1 MPRFPNRSIPT
12 APKPSAT
19 PVADT
24 APQTGSPELNP
35 AAPPAQARAP
45 RSARGTLKDRLKQM
59 VHIKHVPQKPAISV
73 DSWDEHATFK
83 ICEQW
88 RAGQARQPSIPGLAR
103 LAALNF
109 ERAQAGSIPEDKQ
122 AQRLLPPEKASETA
136 YNEAMIE
143 TFLKAVGIEDKE
155 VVDTLESFKKAGTGG
170 LHRQPV
176 TIASTAGGI
185 VSTAQYAAS
194 ANLPVKTALSGVQ
207 LLLTLLTTR
216 LAFDS
221 ANLRFRN
228 AGTEEVMPLGRA
240 DTAPSAKSGPN
251 VMRASGRLAWNL
263 RKISANVSTME
274 KAQAA
279 LEQAHAALE
288 TAQATAATGLA
299 ELESARRAL
308 KTLPAVP
315 GAPSA
320 KLSQHLQAV
329 SDIEQAQVRIE
340 QATQKIQQAQ
350 KDAQQAQK
358 DIQAADK
365 TLKIAY
371 AKFCLRNEL
380 KSDYK
385 SASESTKIEYH
396 GNKYFLGLSV
406 ASGATNMTAT
416 ILGILT
422 PVVVSASVTTG
433 VTAAAAALAAVMY
446 VGYQLST
453 APSKDGEAKAKRAIV
468 ALAKSLDLLAG
479 NATKQQKARA
489 AAYRTYIA
497 EKRFWKKPEVRQNA
511 KAKLIATLD
520 EIARKD
526 TTEHDL
532 DPLKNWLDYA
542 AHDAAV
548 KAAGDDLDAVRNL
561 EDTFSQAHGA
571 QFNTKTVTDG
581 WKTPERMRFDSMGRL
596 LLGKLS
602 ESFAALHKF
611 NVETGRAAP
620 GESGQ
625 QAYART
631 QIRAGKVADIKAGLH
646 DWIRFEQAQSQ
657 MKAALKEKDPDQ
669 ARATLRGAA
678 QALAAIHD
686 PDARALFSRDGRKQ
700 VEATELAK
708 SMTIG
713 ERERYTVTNAGPA
726 TLAAVV
732 NIGGAAASLGLNIEK
747 AVAASR
753 GISTPAQ
760 FGDQNDAR
768 TLAQG
773 SAPVTAPYV
782 AAERARFQKTRM
794 ARTVETLARKGDPV
808 TLKLDLPA
816 DHATALDVGAPDTHQ
831 ALEQLLEQLE
841 GLHDIPDEI
850 ALSIGGKKLASGK
863 LSGTTG
869 YLNWRYDKAPAPTK
883 AKFQMRKMGMV
894 ADTLAISVATPF
906 AQSLAQVPLSMTRAA
921 VNRGNAMSV
930 NVRDQLTRLAG
941 QPADALRLP
950 EPPTPMQPQP
960 GTQPVPTTVQPVSP
974 RRSAPPA
981 SAQPEPRQP
990 APSRVSGEFAPRA
1003 TRLALSEIPTLGGEV
1018 PTGASAA
1025 PTSAAFRPRP
1035 EGATHA
1041 EAVAQQRA
1049 MLVGGQHADATHR
1062 WFNARGIE
1070 AAPNSGA
1077 TGMDCLIIA
1086 LLQHA
1091 SGRYDAAAEP
1101 LLAEQA
1107 RHHREALSRVHPEIQ
1122 RDDGMLYDDEPA
1134 IRTLL
1139 QMLNERYGVSLDPQL
1154 VLPSADGPVRL
1165 PSQGAGDHPVG
1176 IVLFGNHFQALHKP
1190 RQDAGLQSDRFNAH
1204 AGRTTPPAQPPATV
1218 ETEPLPDTA
1227 VDQTSAQPG
1236 ATGAVLHG
1244 MPSPT
1249 SEIEPLQA
1257 QEDSDDD
1264 EFFSPRSTLSNVAFD
1279 SEPEDETPHA
1289 DRHDRTG
1296 VDQPAPPETPQQ
1308 RTEAEKG
1315 TPQPTATLSTRE
1327 QAQPT
1332 EHLGTGTTEGAQ
1344 RTAGAGSVYSAAD
1357 LAHLK
1362 NLPQAV
1368 AHRKRTEK
1376 TSLVSKL
1383 FGRKN
1388 HKPQQPP
1395 APQIR
1400 RQDLPPVGGRQ
1411 QPPGTGTVADP
1422 QRTTR
1427 VDGGSSAEALA
1438 HLKTLPQAVAH
1449 SKRAEKTSR
1458 WPKLFRRETA
1468 KPQPDVKQL
1477 DAQQTTAPPDPRA
1490 SSKRR

>member
-109 ERAQAGSIPEDKQ
+109 ERAQASSIPEDKQ

-350 KDAQQAQK
+350 KD
-358 DIQAADK
+358 IQAADK

-385 SASESTKIEYH
+385 TASESTKIEYH

-406 ASGATNMTAT
+406 ASGATNMAAT

-511 KAKLIATLD
+511 QAKLIATLD

-548 KAAGDDLDAVRNL
+548 KAAGDDLEAVRNL
-561 EDTFSQAHGA
+561 EETFSQAHAA

-657 MKAALKEKDPDQ
+657 MKATLKEKDPDQ

-753 GISTPAQ
+753 GISMPAQ

-816 DHATALDVGAPDTHQ
+816 NHATALDVGAPDTHQ

-941 QPADALRLP
+941 QPADALRL
-950 EPPTPMQPQP
+950 
-960 GTQPVPTTVQPVSP
+960 
-974 RRSAPPA
+974 
-981 SAQPEPRQP
+981 
-990 APSRVSGEFAPRA
+990 
-1003 TRLALSEIPTLGGEV
+1003 LS
-1018 PTGASAA
+1018 
-1025 PTSAAFRPRP
+1025 
-1035 EGATHA
+1035 
-1041 EAVAQQRA
+1041 
-1049 MLVGGQHADATHR
+1049 
-1062 WFNARGIE
+1062 
-1070 AAPNSGA
+1070 
-1077 TGMDCLIIA
+1077 LIHI
-1086 LLQHA
+1086 
-1091 SGRYDAAAEP
+1091 
-1101 LLAEQA
+1101 
-1107 RHHREALSRVHPEIQ
+1107 
-1122 RDDGMLYDDEPA
+1122 
-1134 IRTLL
+1134 
-1139 QMLNERYGVSLDPQL
+1139 
-1154 VLPSADGPVRL
+1154 
-1165 PSQGAGDHPVG
+1165 
-1176 IVLFGNHFQALHKP
+1176 
-1190 RQDAGLQSDRFNAH
+1190 
-1204 AGRTTPPAQPPATV
+1204 
-1218 ETEPLPDTA
+1218 
-1227 VDQTSAQPG
+1227 
-1236 ATGAVLHG
+1236 
-1244 MPSPT
+1244 
-1249 SEIEPLQA
+1249 
-1257 QEDSDDD
+1257 
-1264 EFFSPRSTLSNVAFD
+1264 
-1279 SEPEDETPHA
+1279 
-1289 DRHDRTG
+1289 
-1296 VDQPAPPETPQQ
+1296 
-1308 RTEAEKG
+1308 
-1315 TPQPTATLSTRE
+1315 
-1327 QAQPT
+1327 
-1332 EHLGTGTTEGAQ
+1332 
-1344 RTAGAGSVYSAAD
+1344 
-1357 LAHLK
+1357 
-1362 NLPQAV
+1362 
-1368 AHRKRTEK
+1368 
-1376 TSLVSKL
+1376 
-1383 FGRKN
+1383 
-1388 HKPQQPP
+1388 
-1395 APQIR
+1395 
-1400 RQDLPPVGGRQ
+1400 
-1411 QPPGTGTVADP
+1411 
-1422 QRTTR
+1422 
-1427 VDGGSSAEALA
+1427 
-1438 HLKTLPQAVAH
+1438 
-1449 SKRAEKTSR
+1449 
-1458 WPKLFRRETA
+1458 
-1468 KPQPDVKQL
+1468 
-1477 DAQQTTAPPDPRA
+1477 
-1490 SSKRR
+1490 

>member
-12 APKPSAT
+12 ALKPSAT

-35 AAPPAQARAP
+35 AAPPAQARPP
-45 RSARGTLKDRLKQM
+45 RSARGTLTDRLKQL

-88 RAGQARQPSIPGLAR
+88 RESQARQPSIPGLAR

-109 ERAQAGSIPEDKQ
+109 ERAQADSIPEDKQ
-122 AQRLLPPEKASETA
+122 AQRLLPPDKASETA

-155 VVDTLESFKKAGTGG
+155 VTATLESFKKAGTGG

-176 TIASTAGGI
+176 TIASTVGGAI
-185 VSTAQYAAS
+185 STAQYAAS
-194 ANLPVKTALSGVQ
+194 AHVIAKTTLSGLQVLQ
-207 LLLTLLTTR
+207 TLLTTQ

-240 DTAPSAKSGPN
+240 DTAPSAKIGPN
-251 VMRASGRLAWNL
+251 VIRASGRLAWDL

-279 LEQAHAALE
+279 LEQAHAAHE
-288 TAQATAATGLA
+288 TAQAAIRAGREELNTAQQALA
-299 ELESARRAL
+299 ALPTELGTP
-308 KTLPAVP
+308 K
-315 GAPSA
+315 A
-320 KLSQHLQAV
+320 KLFQHLQVGTDITHAKEHIKQAQQK
-329 SDIEQAQVRIE
+329 IEQGQEDAR
-340 QATQKIQQAQ
+340 QAQ
-350 KDAQQAQK
+350 EG
-358 DIQAADK
+358 IRAAGE
-365 TLKIAY
+365 TLTIAY

-385 SASESTKIEYH
+385 TASESTKIEYH

-406 ASGATNMTAT
+406 ASGAANMTAT
-416 ILGILT
+416 VLGILT

-453 APSKDGEAKAKRAIV
+453 GPSRDGEAKAKRAIV

-489 AAYRTYIA
+489 AAYRTYVA

-548 KAAGDDLDAVRNL
+548 KAAGDDLEAVRNL
-561 EDTFSQAHGA
+561 EETFSQAHGA

-602 ESFAALHKF
+602 QSFAALHKF
-611 NVETGRAAP
+611 NVESGRAAA
-620 GESGQ
+620 GESGP
-625 QAYART
+625 QAHART

-669 ARATLRGAA
+669 AHATLRDAA
-678 QALAAIHD
+678 QALAAIRD
-686 PDARALFSRDGRKQ
+686 PDAQALFSRDGRKQ

-732 NIGGAAASLGLNIEK
+732 NIGGAAASLGLNVEK
-747 AVAASR
+747 AVAASH
-753 GISTPAQ
+753 GISMPAQ

-794 ARTVETLARKGDPV
+794 AKTVETLARKGDPV

-816 DHATALDVGAPDTHQ
+816 DHATALDVGNPDIHQ
-831 ALEQLLEQLE
+831 ALDQLLEQLE

-906 AQSLAQVPLSMTRAA
+906 AQSIAQVPLSMTRAA

-941 QPADALRLP
+941 QPADSQRSP
-950 EPPTPMQPQP
+950 EQPTPVQHQP
-960 GTQPVPTTVQPVSP
+960 GTQPVPTAVQPVSP
-974 RRSAPPA
+974 RNAA
-981 SAQPEPRQP
+981 SPVPAQPEPRQP
-990 APSRVSGEFAPRA
+990 APIRVPGEFAPRA
-1003 TRLALSEIPTLGGEV
+1003 TRLALSEIPMLGGEA
-1018 PTGASAA
+1018 PAEASAA
-1025 PTSAAFRPRP
+1025 PTSAAFQPRP
-1035 EGATHA
+1035 EDATHA
-1041 EAVAQQRA
+1041 EALAQQRD
-1049 MLVGGQHADATHR
+1049 MLVGGQHADATNK
-1062 WFNARGIE
+1062 WFNTHDIE
-1070 AAPNSGA
+1070 AVPNSGA

-1107 RHHREALSRVHPEIQ
+1107 RHYREALSQAHPEIQ
-1122 RDDGMLYDDEPA
+1122 RGDGMLYDDEPA

-1139 QMLNERYGVSLDPQL
+1139 QMLNERYRVSMDLQL
-1154 VLPSADGPVRL
+1154 VLPMPNGPVRL
-1165 PSQGAGDHPVG
+1165 PGKGAGDHPVG
-1176 IVLFGNHFQALHKP
+1176 IVLFGNHFQALHMP
-1190 RQDAGLQSDRFNAH
+1190 RQDAGQQSGRFDEH
-1204 AGRTTPPAQPPATV
+1204 AGRTTPPAQLPATADA
-1218 ETEPLPDTA
+1218 EPLPVTA
-1227 VDQTSAQPG
+1227 VDQTSTQSV

-1244 MPSPT
+1244 MQGPT
-1249 SEIEPLQA
+1249 LEIEPRQE
-1257 QEDSDDD
+1257 QEDSDDG
-1264 EFFSPRSTLSNVAFD
+1264 EFYSPRSFLSDLAFD
-1279 SEPEDETPHA
+1279 SEPEDEDETPHA
-1289 DRHDRTG
+1289 GHHDRTG
-1296 VDQPAPPETPQQ
+1296 VDQPAHPEPPQQ
-1308 RTEAEKG
+1308 RTEAGKSMQ
-1315 TPQPTATLSTRE
+1315 QPTATSPIRE

-1332 EHLGTGTTEGAQ
+1332 EHLGTGTTKGAQ
-1344 RTAGAGSVYSAAD
+1344 RTAGAGSVYSAEE
-1357 LAHLK
+1357 LAHLN

-1383 FGRKN
+1383 FGREKR
-1388 HKPQQPP
+1388 KSQQPP
-1395 APQIR
+1395 APQSP
-1400 RQDLPPVGGRQ
+1400 PPVGGQQ
-1411 QPPGTGTVADP
+1411 QPPGAGTVERA

-1427 VDGGSSAEALA
+1427 VDGASSAEDLA

-1449 SKRAEKTSR
+1449 SKRTEKTSR
-1458 WPKLFRRETA
+1458 WPKLFKREKT
-1468 KPQPDVKQL
+1468 KPQPDVKQT
-1477 DAQQTTAPPDPRA
+1477 DAQQTTTPPDPRA
-1490 SSKRR
+1490 SSKR